1 MIIRTCLDKFAHC
14 QALVSGARC
23 PASGAIWEKFKSIE
37 GSNYWFRTEY
47 WTTLFLFDT
56 NLYLVLSFISKFLLF
71 ERGFSQRKREE
82 NCFRKSSSVS
92 AENLDED
99 QYEILLSVEAFVFEV
114 HGPKARIWTF
124 MCVGERGVKGL
135 IRRLWMALWS
145 SRRLGKLDC
154 TFNYLWV

>member
-14 QALVSGARC
+14 QALVSGAGC

-71 ERGFSQRKREE
+71 ERGFSQQKRVV
-82 NCFRKSSSVS
+82 SSSVS

-99 QYEILLSVEAFVFEV
+99 QSEILLSVEAFVFEV
-114 HGPKARIWTF
+114 HGQKVRTWKF
-124 MCVGERGVKGL
+124 MCIGESGVKGL

>member
-71 ERGFSQRKREE
+71 ERGFSQQKR
-82 NCFRKSSSVS
+82 VVV
-92 AENLDED
+92 ENLAVFQQD
-99 QYEILLSVEAFVFEV
+99 QSEILLSVEAFVFEV
-114 HGPKARIWTF
+114 HGQKVRIMKVHVYRWARSEGTDKKVMDGALVEQKAW
-124 MCVGERGVKGL
+124 
-135 IRRLWMALWS
+135 
-145 SRRLGKLDC
+145 
-154 TFNYLWV
+154 

>member
-71 ERGFSQRKREE
+71 ERGFSQQKRI
-82 NCFRKSSSVS
+82 VL
-92 AENLDED
+92 ENLAVFQLN

-114 HGPKARIWTF
+114 HGPKARTWTF
-124 MCVGERGVKGL
+124 MCIGERGVKGL

>member
-14 QALVSGARC
+14 QALVSGAVR

-56 NLYLVLSFISKFLLF
+56 NLYLVLSFVSKFLLF
-71 ERGFSQRKREE
+71 STEE

-99 QYEILLSVEAFVFEV
+99 QSEILLSVEAFVFEV
-114 HGPKARIWTF
+114 HGQKARTWNF
-124 MCVGERGVKGL
+124 MCIGERGVKGL
-135 IRRLWMALWS
+135 IGRLWMALWS

>member
-47 WTTLFLFDT
+47 WTTLFLFYT

-71 ERGFSQRKREE
+71 ERGFSQQKR
-82 NCFRKSSSVS
+82 VVV
-92 AENLDED
+92 ENLAVFQQD
-99 QYEILLSVEAFVFEV
+99 QSEILLSVEAFVFEV
-114 HGPKARIWTF
+114 HGQKVRTLKF
-124 MCVGERGVKGL
+124 MCIGERGVKGL

>member
-47 WTTLFLFDT
+47 WTTSFLFDT
-56 NLYLVLSFISKFLLF
+56 NLYLVLSIISKFLLF
-71 ERGFSQRKREE
+71 ERGFSQQKRIVLE
-82 NCFRKSSSVS
+82 K

-99 QYEILLSVEAFVFEV
+99 QSEILLSVEAFVFEV
-114 HGPKARIWTF
+114 HGEKSKDMKVHVYRWARSEGTDKKVMDGALVEQKAW
-124 MCVGERGVKGL
+124 
-135 IRRLWMALWS
+135 
-145 SRRLGKLDC
+145 
-154 TFNYLWV
+154 

>member
-47 WTTLFLFDT
+47 WTTLFLFYT

-71 ERGFSQRKREE
+71 ERGFSQQKR
-82 NCFRKSSSVS
+82 VVV
-92 AENLDED
+92 ENLAVFQQD
-99 QYEILLSVEAFVFEV
+99 QSEILLSVEAFVFEV
-114 HGPKARIWTF
+114 HGQKVRTLKF
-124 MCVGERGVKGL
+124 MCIGERGVKGL
-135 IRRLWMALWS
+135 KRRLWMALWS

>member
-14 QALVSGARC
+14 QALVSGAVR

-71 ERGFSQRKREE
+71 STEE

-99 QYEILLSVEAFVFEV
+99 QSEILLSVEAFVFEV
-114 HGPKARIWTF
+114 HGQKARTWNF
-124 MCVGERGVKGL
+124 MCIGERGVKGL
-135 IRRLWMALWS
+135 IGRLWMALWS

>member
-47 WTTLFLFDT
+47 WTTLFLFYT

-71 ERGFSQRKREE
+71 ERGFSQQKR
-82 NCFRKSSSVS
+82 VVV
-92 AENLDED
+92 ENLAVFQQD
-99 QYEILLSVEAFVFEV
+99 QSEILLSVEAFVFEV
-114 HGPKARIWTF
+114 HGQKVRTLKF
-124 MCVGERGVKGL
+124 MCIGERGAKGL

>member
-14 QALVSGARC
+14 QALVSGAMR

-71 ERGFSQRKREE
+71 ERGFSQQKKIF
-82 NCFRKSSSVS
+82 FRKSSSVS
-92 AENLDED
+92 AESLDED
-99 QYEILLSVEAFVFEV
+99 QSEILLSVEAFVFEV
-114 HGPKARIWTF
+114 HGLKARTWKF
-124 MCVGERGVKGL
+124 MWIGERGVKGL